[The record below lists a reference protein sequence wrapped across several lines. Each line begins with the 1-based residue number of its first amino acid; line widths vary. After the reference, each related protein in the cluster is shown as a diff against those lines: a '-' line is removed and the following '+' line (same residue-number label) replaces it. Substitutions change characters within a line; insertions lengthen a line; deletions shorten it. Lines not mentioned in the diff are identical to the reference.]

1 MAAYHVVLIH
11 FPIALWIVSSLAIA
25 IRAFNDGPLGQAM
38 DRALPVFLVLG
49 LILGAAAYLAG
60 ILIWPWET
68 LSSTPMGRNH
78 MLTATWSLSFFTLL
92 AVIRLLHGDKIWL
105 GISRWVMLFLAGIG
119 VVLVGVTGTL
129 GGHLIGNYTEV
140 GEVLRFLGWEIY
152 TTYYVPNMTLIVI
165 AIVCI
170 LLLGIGIMGRGRSTA
185 A

>member
-25 IRAFNDGPLGQAM
+25 IRVFNGGPLGQAM

-49 LILGAAAYLAG
+49 LVFGAAAYLAG

-78 MLTATWSLSFFTLL
+78 MLTASWSFSFFALL
-92 AVIRLLHGDKIWL
+92 TAIRLLHGERIWL
-105 GISRWVMLFLAGIG
+105 GLSRWVMLLLAGIG

-140 GEVLRFLGWEIY
+140 GEVLRFLGWEIH
-152 TTYYVPNMTLIVI
+152 TTYYVPNMTLIMI
-165 AIVCI
+165 AIVSV
-170 LLLGIGIMGRGRSTA
+170 LLIAIAFMGRGRSTA
-185 A
+185 